1 MTGVH
6 EDLCKNT
13 YFSFSHKDSLE
24 KRRCKFPFNHDA
36 FALFL
41 LENSLFPKELH
52 TFSKTSHVRIKI
64 HVAIFTKVSFFP
76 EELRIFLKVSQA
88 SIKIN
93 FINLEKLYQ
102 IRQTLS
108 NLINFIKLDKVY
120 QA

>member
-6 EDLCKNT
+6 EDLYKNT

-52 TFSKTSHVRIKI
+52 TFSKTSHVRIKT
-64 HVAIFTKVSFFP
+64 HVAIFAKVSFFP
-76 EELRIFLKVSQA
+76 KELHISLKMSQA
-88 SIKIN
+88 SIKIDFVN
-93 FINLEKLYQ
+93 
-102 IRQTLS
+102 
-108 NLINFIKLDKVY
+108 LDKL
-120 QA
+120 

>member
-13 YFSFSHKDSLE
+13 CFSFSHRNSLE
-24 KRRCKFPFNHDA
+24 KLRRKFPFNHDA

-41 LENSLFPKELH
+41 LELSLFPKELH

-76 EELRIFLKVSQA
+76 KELRIFLKVSQA